1 MSNKE
6 NKKRRRLE
14 RHIRNKTKEI
24 EYKAEAWENG
34 KLIEENHNNQPYSTK
49 YTIELGTRLYNIMK
63 DVNLKM
69 SGFEGEDK
77 KNYAIFRFRSYRK
90 KIQDYIL
97 HYDPGTPKGEIYE
110 SLKRLIECYWDSSDD
125 LWKEFERL

>member
-24 EYKAEAWENG
+24 EYKAEAWEKG
-34 KLIEENHNNQPYSTK
+34 KLIEENHNNGPYSSG
-49 YTIELGTRLYNIMK
+49 YTLELGTRLYNIMK
-63 DVNLKM
+63 DIGIKM
-69 SGFEGEDK
+69 EEQEDK
-77 KNYAIFRFRSYRK
+77 SEYAIFRFRSYRK

-97 HYDPGTPKGEIYE
+97 HYDPGTPKTEGYE
-110 SLKRLIECYWDSSDD
+110 VLKRLIECYWDCPSD
-125 LWKEFERL
+125 LWKEFEKV